1 MQQYNKMIQKI
12 IDFDNVTKENIKE
25 LDLNQPRIPDHS
37 YRILI
42 IRGFGSG
49 KRISLFNYS
58 IIQLCNLILIKM
70 NYTLKYTFLTK
81 KRECTGL
88 KNFNDA
94 KAFIKNSNDGD
105 DICKNIEEYDPN
117 KNALHITHSSF
128 ALPKNI

>member
-1 MQQYNKMIQKI
+1 MIQKM

-25 LDLNQPRIPDHS
+25 LDVSQPRIPDHS

-49 KRISLFNYS
+49 KIISLFNYS
-58 IIQLCNLILIKM
+58 IIQLCNLILIKI

-81 KRECTGL
+81 KRESTGL
-88 KNFNDA
+88 KHFNDA

-105 DICKNIEEYDPN
+105 DICKNIEKYDPN
-117 KNALHITHSSF
+117 KNVKHW
-128 ALPKNI
+128 

>member
-1 MQQYNKMIQKI
+1 MQQYNKMIQKM

-25 LDLNQPRIPDHS
+25 LDVSQPRIPDHS

-49 KRISLFNYS
+49 KIISLFNYS
-58 IIQLCNLILIKM
+58 IIQLCNLILIKI

-81 KRECTGL
+81 KRESTGL
-88 KNFNDA
+88 KHFNDA

-117 KNALHITHSSF
+117 KNVKH
-128 ALPKNI
+128 